1 MPINMLH
8 RGMVSSIGSKENAD
22 NLFNEHSLK
31 NCIEVWRE
39 RFISLYLQKYE
50 YDPLE
55 FNAAVSLYDESGEAV
70 DSINQNTVGV
80 YAANDV
86 AIPANYL
93 YDEAVYDSD
102 TEHDILKLAPTEEV
116 IVFGK
121 IPRRS
126 VRVPTFTGGTSSPD
140 FMYALRNRSDGTT
153 KLYALIEAKGK
164 QESALTLDEKV
175 ALEAQSKISHQLK
188 NVNISLVKEAAKVQ
202 DILRELSS

>member
-1 MPINMLH
+1 M
-8 RGMVSSIGSKENAD
+8 
-22 NLFNEHSLK
+22 
-31 NCIEVWRE
+31 
-39 RFISLYLQKYE
+39 
-50 YDPLE
+50 
-55 FNAAVSLYDESGEAV
+55 
-70 DSINQNTVGV
+70 
-80 YAANDV
+80 
-86 AIPANYL
+86 
-93 YDEAVYDSD
+93 
-102 TEHDILKLAPTEEV
+102 KLAPTEEV